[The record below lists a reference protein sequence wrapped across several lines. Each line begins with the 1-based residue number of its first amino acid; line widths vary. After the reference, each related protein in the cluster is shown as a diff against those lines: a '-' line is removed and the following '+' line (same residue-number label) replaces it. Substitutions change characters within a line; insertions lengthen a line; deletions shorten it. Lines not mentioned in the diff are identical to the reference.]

1 MSAQKLSA
9 AAAQNQTLAL
19 IKDIYHHLFM
29 WCVSKVDKK
38 LGDQSGASDRF
49 IGILDIFGFE
59 IFETNSFEQLC
70 INFTNEKLQL
80 LFNEDVFEA
89 EKAVYDDE
97 GVPLEGIVFPDNRP
111 CCDLLEGIRFQ
122 GRFMG
127 VSLTVERRRR
137 ILSSFPRIFVFS
149 YSLLSPTSADVLS
162 FFLLL
167 SSFN

>member
-127 VSLTVERRRR
+127 VSLINCGKEKKN
-137 ILSSFPRIFVFS
+137 SFVFS
-149 YSLLSPTSADVLS
+149 PDFCFLIFSSLSD
-162 FFLLL
+162 FR
-167 SSFN
+167 